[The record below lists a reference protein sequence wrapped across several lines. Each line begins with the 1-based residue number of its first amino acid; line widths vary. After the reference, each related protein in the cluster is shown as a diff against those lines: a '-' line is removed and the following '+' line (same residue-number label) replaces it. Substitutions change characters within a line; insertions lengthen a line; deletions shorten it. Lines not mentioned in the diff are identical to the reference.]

1 MIAEAPIRPDTSP
14 ARLELVPPEHVSV
27 QHLADLWQRALDA
40 EQRAVDANRL
50 RRGPELQHER
60 TQTAALLTA
69 LAHDTGARPAP
80 WLSPVPVTVELLG
93 LPHGTQACLVD
104 LDGVL
109 TDSGALH
116 SAAWAEVFDN
126 LLLHLSDKL
135 GWHFI
140 PFDRDTDYV
149 EYIEGR
155 PRLEGVHAFLESRGI
170 RIPEGR
176 WDEGTDA
183 NTACGVALRK
193 GVALEHAL
201 HSRGVRARPGAHR
214 FLDAAGR
221 AGVERGVV
229 SASASTE
236 EILERARLD
245 ALVEERI
252 DAGVRSATEL
262 HSRPAP
268 DVLLF
273 ACNRLGVDPA
283 CAVAITEAPAGVA
296 AGHTAGMHVIG
307 VGAGDEAALLEGFGA
322 DRVVPDLRALLD
334 PRLL

>member
-1 MIAEAPIRPDTSP
+1 VIAEAPVSRSTPVT
-14 ARLELVPPEHVSV
+14 RLELVPDEHVSV
-27 QHLADLWQRALDA
+27 QRLSDLWQRALDA
-40 EQRAVDANRL
+40 EQRAVDANGL
-50 RRGPELQHER
+50 GRGPELQHER
-60 TQTAALLTA
+60 AETAQLLAA
-69 LAHDTGARPAP
+69 LAHDTGERPAP
-80 WLSPVPVTVELLG
+80 WLSPVAVTAELLG
-93 LPHGTQACLVD
+93 LPRGTEACLVD

-116 SAAWAEVFDN
+116 AAAWAEVFDN
-126 LLLHLSDKL
+126 LLLQLSDKL
-135 GWHFI
+135 GWRFI
-140 PFDRDTDYV
+140 PFDRDADYA

-155 PRLEGVHAFLESRGI
+155 PRLEAIHVFLESRGI

-176 WDEGTDA
+176 WDEGADA
-183 NTACGVALRK
+183 NTAWGVALRK

-201 HSRGVRARPGAHR
+201 HSRGVRALPGAHR

-221 AGVERGVV
+221 AGIGRGVV
-229 SASASTE
+229 SASASTD

-262 HSRPAP
+262 RSRPAP

-273 ACNRLGVDPA
+273 ACDRLGVDPA
-283 CAVAITEAPAGVA
+283 SAVAITEAPAGVA
-296 AGHTAGMHVIG
+296 AGHAAGMAVIG
-307 VGAGDEAALLEGFGA
+307 IGAGDKATLLEGFGA
-322 DRVVPDLRALLD
+322 DRVVPRLRALLD